1 MIFVIDRS
9 GSQAGLPLEKAKET
23 MRWILDHMNPND
35 TFQVVDFGNTANVL
49 FPTPQLASPEMK
61 RAARAHID
69 ALDANGGTM
78 MAEAVRTVCALPAD
92 RNRLRVVTFMTDG
105 YIGND
110 FEVIDL
116 VRSLRG
122 TSRWFSFGAGNGVN
136 RFLLEGIARSE
147 ERRVGKEC
155 RSRWVPEHS
164 KTKQR

>member
-1 MIFVIDRS
+1 
-9 GSQAGLPLEKAKET
+9 
-23 MRWILDHMNPND
+23 
-35 TFQVVDFGNTANVL
+35 
-49 FPTPQLASPEMK
+49 MK

-69 ALDANGGTM
+69 AREPTGGTV

-136 RFLLEGIARSE
+136 RFLLEGLARAGGGE
-147 ERRVGKEC
+147 GDYILLNDAGEAVAERFYQHLAAPGPTPR
-155 RSRWVPEHS
+155 
-164 KTKQR
+164 